1 VSAAPTLQRDAL
13 RESRSLIMAAS
24 LGTGVVGLVPL
35 PLVNDLGIGAL
46 RALLLQRLADRRG
59 VALSAHAAL
68 IAAGELAPS
77 PERLAVTAVLSL
89 GLRLAMRRLGRA
101 LLLLLRLDDA
111 GQTFLLGT
119 CFDHYC
125 LSHHPGGPVDA
136 RRAAAIHAAVDVA
149 VTRARIQLAS
159 ALVTRA
165 WTELSRAGRA
175 VPRTFWAACTALL
188 QGEQERAQHQT
199 QQQAEPVTEE
209 ARGFL
214 DGISAAAG
222 RELDAAGDQTLS
234 ALCQAFDDAWID
246 SNPPPPAQPPEE
258 LVDESSGP

>member
-1 VSAAPTLQRDAL
+1 MSAEPTLQRDAL
-13 RESRSLIMAAS
+13 RESRTLIMAAS

-68 IAAGELAPS
+68 VAAGELAPS
-77 PERLAVTAVLSL
+77 AERLAVTAVLSL

-188 QGEQERAQHQT
+188 QGEQERAR
-199 QQQAEPVTEE
+199 QQAEPVTEE

-246 SNPPPPAQPPEE
+246 SNPSPPPQPPEE
-258 LVDESSGP
+258 LVDESNGP